1 LSVGGEFSP
10 ITSHQPPATKF
21 LELFRPKPGIRN
33 GNRTEDKE
41 TSRMTA
47 YKMNPTSDEELLQ
60 QMMAGDEGAFIVLYR
75 RWQSNIY
82 RFALRMC
89 NSEALAEDVTQEVF
103 MILMRE
109 GGRFDPGKG
118 SLSAYLYGIARFQ
131 VLRKMQRER
140 TMVSMDDDESEVTDE
155 MIATSFDPLLDLARA
170 ETVQS
175 VRDAI
180 GVLPVHYREV
190 VVLCELHEMSY
201 AEAAAVLGCAIGT
214 VRSRLSRARG
224 LLMEK
229 LRPVAARDWRLEI

>member
-1 LSVGGEFSP
+1 
-10 ITSHQPPATKF
+10 
-21 LELFRPKPGIRN
+21 
-33 GNRTEDKE
+33 
-41 TSRMTA
+41 MTA
-47 YKMNPTSDEELLQ
+47 YKMNPTPDEELLQ

-75 RWQSNIY
+75 RWQSGLY

-109 GGRFDPGKG
+109 GGRFDPQKG

-140 TMVSMDDDESEVTDE
+140 TMVSMDDDDSEVTGE
-155 MIATSFDPLLDLARA
+155 MIATNFDPMLDLSRA

-180 GVLPVHYREV
+180 GVLPVHYYLSGFRTPD
-190 VVLCELHEMSY
+190 VLTGD
-201 AEAAAVLGCAIGT
+201 AAFAGRG
-214 VRSRLSRARG
+214 AR
-224 LLMEK
+224 
-229 LRPVAARDWRLEI
+229 

>member
-1 LSVGGEFSP
+1 
-10 ITSHQPPATKF
+10 
-21 LELFRPKPGIRN
+21 
-33 GNRTEDKE
+33 
-41 TSRMTA
+41 MTA
-47 YKMNPTSDEELLQ
+47 YKMNPTPDEELLH

-75 RWQSNIY
+75 RWQASIY

-89 NSEALAEDVTQEVF
+89 GSEALAEDVTQEVF
-103 MILMRE
+103 LILMRE
-109 GGRFDPGKG
+109 GGRYDAKKG
-118 SLSAYLYGIARFQ
+118 SLSSYLYGIARFQ

-155 MIATSFDPLLDLARA
+155 MMATSFDPLLDLARA

-201 AEAAAVLGCAIGT
+201 ADAAAVLGCAIGT
-214 VRSRLSRARG
+214 VRSRLHRARG
-224 LLMEK
+224 LLVEK
-229 LRPVAARDWRLEI
+229 LRPVAARDLKLQI

>member
-1 LSVGGEFSP
+1 
-10 ITSHQPPATKF
+10 
-21 LELFRPKPGIRN
+21 
-33 GNRTEDKE
+33 
-41 TSRMTA
+41 
-47 YKMNPTSDEELLQ
+47 
-60 QMMAGDEGAFIVLYR
+60 MMAGDEGAFIVLYR
-75 RWQSNIY
+75 RWQASIY

-89 NSEALAEDVTQEVF
+89 GSEALAEDVTQEVF
-103 MILMRE
+103 LILMRE
-109 GGRFDPGKG
+109 GGRFDPRKG

-155 MIATSFDPLLDLARA
+155 MLATNFDPLLDLARA

-214 VRSRLSRARG
+214 VRSRLHRARG
-224 LLMEK
+224 LLVEK
-229 LRPVAARDWRLEI
+229 LRPVAARDLRLAN

>member
-1 LSVGGEFSP
+1 
-10 ITSHQPPATKF
+10 
-21 LELFRPKPGIRN
+21 
-33 GNRTEDKE
+33 
-41 TSRMTA
+41 MTA
-47 YKMNPTSDEELLQ
+47 LKMNPTPDEELLRLL
-60 QMMAGDEGAFIVLYR
+60 MAGDESAFVTLYR
-75 RWQSNIY
+75 RWQASIY

-89 NSEALAEDVTQEVF
+89 GSEALAEDVTQEVF

-109 GGRFDPGKG
+109 GGRYDASKG

-140 TMVSMDDDESEVTDE
+140 TMVSMDDDDSEVTDE
-155 MIATSFDPLLDLARA
+155 MMATSFDPLLDLARA

-201 AEAAAVLGCAIGT
+201 ADAAQVLGCAIGT
-214 VRSRLSRARG
+214 VRSRLHRARG
-224 LLMEK
+224 LLVEK
-229 LRPVAARDWRLEI
+229 LRPVAIRDLRLEI

>member
-1 LSVGGEFSP
+1 
-10 ITSHQPPATKF
+10 
-21 LELFRPKPGIRN
+21 
-33 GNRTEDKE
+33 
-41 TSRMTA
+41 MTA
-47 YKMNPTSDEELLQ
+47 LKMNPIPDEELLR

-75 RWQSNIY
+75 RWQSGIY

-89 NSEALAEDVTQEVF
+89 GSEALAEDVTQEVF

-109 GGRFDPGKG
+109 GGRYDANKG

-155 MIATSFDPLLDLARA
+155 MMMTSFDPLLDLARA

-180 GVLPVHYREV
+180 GVLPTHYREV
-190 VVLCELHEMSY
+190 VVLCELHELSY
-201 AEAAAVLGCAIGT
+201 ADAAQVLGCAIGT
-214 VRSRLSRARG
+214 VRSRLHRARG
-224 LLMEK
+224 LLVEK
-229 LRPVAARDWRLEI
+229 LRPVAVRDLRL

>member
-1 LSVGGEFSP
+1 
-10 ITSHQPPATKF
+10 
-21 LELFRPKPGIRN
+21 
-33 GNRTEDKE
+33 
-41 TSRMTA
+41 MTA
-47 YKMNPTSDEELLQ
+47 YKMNPTPDEELLQ

-75 RWQSNIY
+75 RWQASIY

-89 NSEALAEDVTQEVF
+89 GSEALAEDVTQEVF

-109 GGRFDPGKG
+109 GGRYDASKG

-155 MIATSFDPLLDLARA
+155 MLATNFDPLLDLARA

-214 VRSRLSRARG
+214 VRSRLHRARG
-224 LLMEK
+224 LLVEK
-229 LRPVAARDWRLEI
+229 LRPVAARDLRLAN

>member
-1 LSVGGEFSP
+1 
-10 ITSHQPPATKF
+10 
-21 LELFRPKPGIRN
+21 
-33 GNRTEDKE
+33 
-41 TSRMTA
+41 MTA
-47 YKMNPTSDEELLQ
+47 YKMNPTPDEELLQ

-75 RWQSNIY
+75 RWQASIY

-89 NSEALAEDVTQEVF
+89 GSEALAEDVTQEVF

-109 GGRFDPGKG
+109 GGRYDSSKG

-140 TMVSMDDDESEVTDE
+140 TMVSMDDDESEVTEE
-155 MIATSFDPLLDLARA
+155 MMATSFDPLLDLSRA

-201 AEAAAVLGCAIGT
+201 ADAAEVLGCAIGT
-214 VRSRLSRARG
+214 VRSRLHRARG
-224 LLMEK
+224 LLVDK
-229 LRPVAARDWRLEI
+229 LRDVAVRDLRLEI

>member
-1 LSVGGEFSP
+1 ME
-10 ITSHQPPATKF
+10 F
-21 LELFRPKPGIRN
+21 LELFGHTARIRN
-33 GNRTEDKE
+33 GNRTKQGNE
-41 TSRMTA
+41 TMTA
-47 YKMNPTSDEELLQ
+47 LKMNPTPDEELLQ

-75 RWQSNIY
+75 RWQAGIY

-89 NSEALAEDVTQEVF
+89 GSEALAEDVTQEVF

-109 GGRFDPGKG
+109 GGRYDASKG

-140 TMVSMDDDESEVTDE
+140 TMVSMDDESEMTDE
-155 MIATSFDPLLDLARA
+155 MMATNFDPLLDLSRA

-175 VRDAI
+175 VRAAI
-180 GVLPVHYREV
+180 GVLPLHYREV

-214 VRSRLSRARG
+214 VRSRLHRARG
-224 LLMEK
+224 LLVEK
-229 LRPVAARDWRLEI
+229 LRPVAVRDLKLQI